1 MNPIIEKSKQNTLAA
16 FDKFLERQ
24 TSKENGKFFLEADG
38 EEKENKKEEKEE
50 NKKKESKKDDFLPEV
65 DDDDSGKDSFDKV
78 DDILEKFD
86 LSKID
91 NNVKVELIDTIID
104 SLQNSTE
111 TDDEFSEIMNKIIKN
126 IKSYKFE
133 GEEEEKETKTPKK
146 KKEEKE
152 EKKEEEVPEEE

>member
-38 EEKENKKEEKEE
+38 EEKEE